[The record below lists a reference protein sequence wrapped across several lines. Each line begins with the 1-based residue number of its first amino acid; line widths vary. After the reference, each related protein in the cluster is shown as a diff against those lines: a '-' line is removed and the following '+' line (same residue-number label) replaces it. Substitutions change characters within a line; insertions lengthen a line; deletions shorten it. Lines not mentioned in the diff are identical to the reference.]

1 MIVYNDHHYQHLE
14 LGGQEMY
21 DIKGMMMMM
30 ITIHDFQ
37 FKTTHE
43 HEQWEK
49 KLLVSLH
56 NYFTIF
62 WS

>member
-49 KLLVSLH
+49 
-56 NYFTIF
+56 NY
-62 WS
+62 